1 MIKEV
6 LENSLKALGLV
17 GANLQ
22 KSKFFL
28 LILFSP
34 AFVFGWLIYSPRLD
48 IQPYLVILA
57 LAGLGFLGSVRR
69 QDIWYFLLALFI
81 YSVITQ
87 LSILSI
93 FALPFFLYA
102 IWCSERADSKLI
114 TRIISAS
121 SLIAIALLSTT
132 LKIQWGDFHID
143 NYIQSVQF
151 YAGFALLL
159 LLALTPLFFIR
170 LKSHQAL
177 FFGAGFLS
185 IFALFGFGFDWG
197 YCIHLYTS
205 LLLVTLIFGGGS
217 HTFTPAVSRIS
228 LLVVV
233 LYALLWN
240 IPAPFVGLP
249 GSGLYG
255 VIYKYYPA
263 LKMKDPLKHPFW
275 REAGERYSSI
285 QVGVLR
291 DGLSPDS
298 EKLQFLLGRVGMQ
311 NITFVDGLNLDL
323 KPQATNSNT
332 LYLLDDWRFSP
343 SLRFA
348 PDTSVDLLARIDGY
362 LVYAPGW
369 KVCKDCREIAKDLQ
383 IDSLPP
389 RPTNSDLIS
398 FADGQSGVQLLG
410 EGWSKAESW
419 GTWSDE
425 KIATLL
431 VPKPDRGA
439 KKLILNLRA
448 LISPKH
454 VNQVVRVL
462 LDGKSMGRFTLDKG
476 EMNLITLD
484 LASTQ
489 SSFYKI
495 EFDLENPARPADL
508 GMSKDQRLLGIG
520 LVSLQFE

>member
-1 MIKEV
+1 MK
-6 LENSLKALGLV
+6 
-17 GANLQ
+17 
-22 KSKFFL
+22 KSQFFL
-28 LILFSP
+28 FMLFSP
-34 AFVFGWLIYSPRLD
+34 AFIFGWLIYSPRLD
-48 IQPYLVILA
+48 FQPYLVILA
-57 LAGLGFLGSVRR
+57 LAALGFLGSVRR
-69 QDIWYFLLALFI
+69 QDIWYFLFALFI
-81 YSVITQ
+81 YGVITQ

-102 IWCSERADSKLI
+102 VWCSERPASKLI

-121 SLIAIALLSTT
+121 SLIAIALLSAT
-132 LKIQWGDFHID
+132 LKIQWGDFHIAR
-143 NYIQSVQF
+143 YIQSAQF
-151 YAGFALLL
+151 YAGFMLLL
-159 LLALTPLFFIR
+159 ILSLSPLFFIR
-170 LKSHQAL
+170 LKSYQGL
-177 FFGAGFLS
+177 FYGLGLFS
-185 IFALFGFGFDWG
+185 IFILIGFGFDWG
-197 YCIHLYTS
+197 YCIHLYIS
-205 LLLVTLIFGGGS
+205 LLFISLIFSGIS
-217 HTFTPAVSRIS
+217 FTPAVSKIS
-228 LLVVV
+228 PFLVV
-233 LYALLWN
+233 LFALLWN

-249 GSGLYG
+249 GLGVYG
-255 VIYKYYPA
+255 VIYKHYPV
-263 LKMKDPLKHPFW
+263 LRMEDPLKHPFW
-275 REAGERYSSI
+275 REAAERYSNI
-285 QVGVLR
+285 QIGRLR
-291 DGLSPDS
+291 NALPPDS
-298 EKLQFLLGRVGMQ
+298 DKLRFLLGRVGMQ
-311 NITFVDGLNLDL
+311 NITFVDSLNLDL
-323 KPQATNSNT
+323 KPEAPNSNT

-348 PDTSVDLLARIDGY
+348 PDTSVDLMARIDGY

-389 RPTNSDLIS
+389 RPTNNDLIS

-410 EGWSKAESW
+410 EGWSKSESW
-419 GTWSDE
+419 GTWSDR

-454 VNQVVRVL
+454 TNQVVRVL

-520 LVSLQFE
+520 LVSLRFE